1 MVCLLMDSLWHFWVV
16 LWMDGIGRLFE
27 LLFDT
32 TPDDMPRFTPLAE
45 GVPADRIERPIHLQR
60 PPYPPPPPPVSSLF
74 HGDDE
79 IPPPLPPRD
88 YYIHEVP
95 SRDSYIYE
103 LPEYGVGNTAL
114 VFFNRQELVQRVA
127 SLPDDELV
135 AFLWSSSLSSAGQ
148 AQPL

>member
-16 LWMDGIGRLFE
+16 LWMDGVGRLFE

-45 GVPADRIERPIHLQR
+45 GVPADRIERSIHRPR
-60 PPYPPPPPPVSSLF
+60 PPYPSPPLPASSLF

-88 YYIHEVP
+88 YYVDDGTDYYTE
-95 SRDSYIYE
+95 S
-103 LPEYGVGNTAL
+103 EYGVGKTAQAAYPIL
-114 VFFNRQELVQRVA
+114 LFTRQH
-127 SLPDDELV
+127 LV
-135 AFLWSSSLSSAGQ
+135 AVFADAQLAASSNAE
-148 AQPL
+148 